1 MDRCGDERA
10 VSLPPGLGAEGSSP
24 APVRP
29 GGSAWYAG
37 RFGSL
42 GRSRRPR
49 KPAMQSQAD
58 TETAPRAQRRLAA
71 WLLVLLPFGLFL
83 SAGWRGLDFG
93 EHWDQQHRVADL
105 AHSFQEQTFLPEDY
119 FYPSVTF
126 YTTLLV
132 AAPKATEFADADRD
146 TEEFRGEFLRMLHTN
161 EFQVRLRSVF
171 LLLTSLSI
179 VWVFVTML
187 AWRKRFGEGLV
198 AAFLLAGSFEV
209 GYHARWVAPDALLMQ
224 FGALCLLTCVGALR
238 VERGRGWLRAA
249 AIAAGLAAGTKYT
262 GGIFL
267 LPVLLVA
274 ASQVQRVRSV
284 AYVTL
289 LFGLTFVVTTPGVL
303 IEPTKFVAD
312 VLYEMRHYQ
321 EGHYG
326 FSIEPGAAHFAKNL
340 QYLVLYGPSHW
351 PALSLVIGAFGA
363 LGVVA
368 TWRESKLLAAVLLV
382 VPLVFVPYLS
392 LQKVMFVRNLLLVL
406 PIGALFA
413 ARGVGRAWELL
424 PSLPLRATLAA
435 AVGAVFATNLGFA
448 YYAADTIVKDDPE
461 WLAGQLQGYLES
473 HDDRVVQLSPNVR
486 TLLLQYGLDVP
497 EHVRRF
503 PSDDT
508 EAVMLFP
515 REVRTLGYWPSND
528 PGLKD
533 TIGPL
538 STNYD
543 YYATWWTEH
552 VIVIDRDALHELAA
566 MLPIEGVDLIF
577 PDLVPGRNAPPEDG
591 NGKAAGKTSEAD

>member
-1 MDRCGDERA
+1 
-10 VSLPPGLGAEGSSP
+10 
-24 APVRP
+24 
-29 GGSAWYAG
+29 
-37 RFGSL
+37 
-42 GRSRRPR
+42 
-49 KPAMQSQAD
+49 MQSEA
-58 TETAPRAQRRLAA
+58 ETPSAPKTPRRLAA
-71 WLLVLLPFGLFL
+71 WLLVLLPFGLFF

-105 AHSFQEQTFLPEDY
+105 AHSFKEQTFLPEDY

-132 AAPKATEFADADRD
+132 AAPKAAEFADADRE
-146 TEEFRGEFLRMLHTN
+146 TEEFRGEFQRMLHTN

-179 VWVFVTML
+179 VWVFATML
-187 AWRKRFGEGLV
+187 TWRKRFPEALV

-224 FGALCLLTCVGALR
+224 FGGLCLLACVGALR

-262 GGIFL
+262 GGVYL
-267 LPVLLVA
+267 LPVLIVGA
-274 ASQVQRVRSV
+274 AQVQRVRAM
-284 AYVTL
+284 AYLTL
-289 LFGLTFVVTTPGVL
+289 LFVLTFIVTTPGAL
-303 IEPTKFVAD
+303 IEPTRFVAD

-321 EGHYG
+321 EGHFGY
-326 FSIEPGAAHFAKNL
+326 SVEPGFAHLAKNL
-340 QYLVLYGPSHW
+340 RYLLTYGPSHW
-351 PALSLVIGAFGA
+351 PALSLVIGAFGV

-406 PIGALFA
+406 PVGALFA
-413 ARGVGRAWELL
+413 ARGVGEAWELL
-424 PSLPLRATLAA
+424 PNPKLRATLTA
-435 AVGAVFATNLGFA
+435 AVGALFAANLGFA
-448 YYAADTIVKDDPE
+448 HYAANTIVNDDPE
-461 WLAGQLQGYLES
+461 WLAGQLLGHLEAN
-473 HDDRVVQLSPNVR
+473 DDRVIQLSPNVR
-486 TLLLQYGLDVP
+486 TLLLQYGHEVP
-497 EHVRRF
+497 AHVRRF
-503 PSDDT
+503 PTDEA

-528 PGLKD
+528 PGLKE

-543 YYATWWTEH
+543 YYATWWTQH
-552 VIVIDRDALHELAA
+552 VIVIDRDTLRELALVA
-566 MLPIEGVDLIF
+566 LRPGVEHIF
-577 PDLVPGRNAPPEDG
+577 PDLAPPDEAPGADG
-591 NGKAAGKTSEAD
+591 NGKAAGNKSEAD